1 MEYECPD
8 SFFLIRIH
16 TVVPSAVAQIGV
28 AVASRDR
35 VFRLELTFSQFT
47 PEQRSG
53 RYSPA
58 SGTPRAT
65 ARNPMFIIRS
75 FKMRPI
81 LGVFTCSVLCPRQ
94 ASIARFV
101 ARGNWGVNT
110 LGHSTRGDECWWS
123 LDLT

>member
-58 SGTPRAT
+58 SGGKGPDVHIKWRLTVPA
-65 ARNPMFIIRS
+65 A
-75 FKMRPI
+75 I
-81 LGVFTCSVLCPRQ
+81 LDQEWRL
-94 ASIARFV
+94 
-101 ARGNWGVNT
+101 
-110 LGHSTRGDECWWS
+110 
-123 LDLT
+123 